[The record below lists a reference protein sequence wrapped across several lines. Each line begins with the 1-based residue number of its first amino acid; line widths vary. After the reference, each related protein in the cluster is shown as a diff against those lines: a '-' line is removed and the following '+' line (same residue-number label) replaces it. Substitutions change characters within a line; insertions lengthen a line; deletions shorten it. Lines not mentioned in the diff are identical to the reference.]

1 MGNAISN
8 SQLNSLESLTDLTY
22 NNLNDNFKLGKLIFQ
37 KENENT
43 IINRVWIVKRSISE
57 NQGKIKA
64 LYLNLLPSYEKVFK
78 NFYLPEPRHNV
89 FNIKNEFK
97 SNLKHWALILELSN
111 GSYVNIQFGETGL
124 SLKEFNKTNIP
135 GESVLNAILEK
146 MDILF
151 LFVFWEMQI
160 INTNL

>member
-8 SQLNSLESLTDLTY
+8 SQLNSLESLTDLPY

-43 IINRVWIVKRSISE
+43 LINRVWIVKRSISE

-97 SNLKHWALILELSN
+97 
-111 GSYVNIQFGETGL
+111 
-124 SLKEFNKTNIP
+124 
-135 GESVLNAILEK
+135 
-146 MDILF
+146 
-151 LFVFWEMQI
+151 
-160 INTNL
+160 